1 MGRTTPAL
9 ALILVLLA
17 ATSLV
22 RAAHQ
27 PTPPELLAE
36 RIRDE
41 IAAGGPR
48 ADRALAALRELRDP
62 ALRPLF
68 SQLAAG
74 PHPEQRWHGALGR
87 AELETPPTL
96 DPFLLAKLPTPEE
109 QLVVVEAAWR
119 EGLLTI
125 EGVRDLLARNDLAPP
140 VEVFLRLADAS
151 TGAPTDPKRI
161 AELAATSP
169 LGLRTRARLS
179 LLTLEGERD
188 AAAALPEDLAA
199 LLTSGD
205 MDSLGALTAALDDAA
220 QLPLNGAMPLAAAA
234 LAALKSEPLVRAA
247 ALRAMLAIDPPRAEA
262 GWIDAFE
269 DPTYGFAERLRLALI
284 AVHEP
289 QSPEPVLERLRAS
302 DEPLIA
308 AIGDA
313 ALGLRRG
320 EVDAAVRLVNLRY
333 LQALSWLV
341 ARAGE
346 MESADAEVTL
356 LAVIDLAERTP
367 TSSWEQTEQMIRAA
381 EALAA
386 RNPELFLARMRRAV
400 EANDRRTEQVMLL
413 GALRPAGEGVCP
425 QTLGAASA
433 DPECQALAMI
443 AAARAT
449 DGASAPEL
457 VERLQAVAGGDGAL
471 HAARR
476 VQAAWLALRLTG
488 DERLALAR
496 ILAPDPS

>member
-1 MGRTTPAL
+1 MGRTKPAL
-9 ALILVLLA
+9 VLILVLLA
-17 ATSLV
+17 AASFV

-36 RIRDE
+36 RIREE
-41 IAAGGPR
+41 IASGGPR

-74 PHPEQRWHGALGR
+74 PLPEHRWHGTLGR
-87 AELETPPTL
+87 AELESPPTL
-96 DPFLLAKLPTPEE
+96 DPFHLAKLPTPEE
-109 QLVVVEAAWR
+109 QLAVVEAAWR
-119 EGLLTI
+119 EQLLTI

-151 TGAPTDPKRI
+151 AGTPTDPERI
-161 AELAATSP
+161 AELSAVSP
-169 LGLRTRARLS
+169 KGSRTRARLA
-179 LLTLEGERD
+179 LLTLEGAREPG
-188 AAAALPEDLAA
+188 ASLPEDLAA
-199 LLTSGD
+199 LLANRD
-205 MDSLGALTAALDDAA
+205 LESLTVLTATLDDAA
-220 QLPLNGAMPLAAAA
+220 QLPLKGALPLAEAALGAM
-234 LAALKSEPLVRAA
+234 KSEPLVRAA
-247 ALRAMLAIDPPRAEA
+247 SLRTVLALEPARAESE
-262 GWIDAFE
+262 WIEAFQ
-269 DPTYGFAERLRLALI
+269 DPAYGFAERLRLALI
-284 AVHEP
+284 AVDAADATD
-289 QSPEPVLERLRAS
+289 PVLEQLKSS

-308 AIGDA
+308 SIGEA

-320 EVDAAVRLVNLRY
+320 EIDAALRLVNMRY
-333 LQALSWLV
+333 LQALAWLV
-341 ARAGE
+341 RRAGE
-346 MESADAEVTL
+346 MESADAEATL
-356 LAVIDLAERTP
+356 LAVIDLAADTP

-381 EALAA
+381 ESLAS
-386 RNPELFLARMRRAV
+386 RNSELFLARMRRAV
-400 EANDRRTEQVMLL
+400 EAGDRRTEQVMLL
-413 GALRPAGEGVCP
+413 GSLRPAGERVCP
-425 QTLGAASA
+425 MTLGAASA
-433 DPECQALAMI
+433 DPECQALATI

-496 ILAPDPS
+496 ILAPEPS

>member
-1 MGRTTPAL
+1 MGRTKLAL
-9 ALILVLLA
+9 ALTLVLLA
-17 ATSLV
+17 AASLV
-22 RAAHQ
+22 RAGHQ

-36 RIRDE
+36 RIREE

-74 PHPEQRWHGALGR
+74 PFPEQRWHGTLGR
-87 AELETPPTL
+87 AELEVPPTL

-125 EGVRDLLARNDLAPP
+125 DGVRDLLARNDLAVP

-151 TGAPTDPKRI
+151 TGAPTDAKRI
-161 AELAATSP
+161 AELSATSP
-169 LGLRTRARLS
+169 LGPGTRARLS
-179 LLTLEGERD
+179 LLVLQGDREPG
-188 AAAALPEDLAA
+188 APLPEGLAS

-205 MDSLGALTAALDDAA
+205 LESLHTLTGVLDDAA
-220 QLPLNGAMPLAAAA
+220 QLSLQGALPLAEAA

-247 ALRAMLAIDPPRAEA
+247 ALRTVLAIEPARAETE
-262 GWIDAFE
+262 WIDAFDE
-269 DPTYGFAERLRLALI
+269 RVYGFAERLRLALI
-284 AVHEP
+284 AVREP
-289 QSPEPVLERLRAS
+289 DVPESALERLSAS
-302 DEPLIA
+302 EEPLIA
-308 AIGDA
+308 AIGDT

-320 EVDAAVRLVNLRY
+320 EVDAAVRLVNMRY
-333 LQALSWLV
+333 LQALAWLV
-341 ARAGE
+341 ERARD
-346 MESADAEVTL
+346 MESTDAERTL
-356 LAVIDLAERTP
+356 LAVIDLATDTP
-367 TSSWEQTEQMIRAA
+367 NGNWEQTEQIIRAA

-386 RNPELFLARMRRAV
+386 RNPESFLARMRRAV
-400 EANDRRTEQVMLL
+400 EAGDRRTEQVMLL
-413 GALRPAGEGVCP
+413 GALRPAGESVC
-425 QTLGAASA
+425 TMALGAASA
-433 DPECQALAMI
+433 DPECQALAML

-449 DGASAPEL
+449 DGASSPEL
-457 VERLQAVAGGDGAL
+457 VERLQAVAGGEGAL